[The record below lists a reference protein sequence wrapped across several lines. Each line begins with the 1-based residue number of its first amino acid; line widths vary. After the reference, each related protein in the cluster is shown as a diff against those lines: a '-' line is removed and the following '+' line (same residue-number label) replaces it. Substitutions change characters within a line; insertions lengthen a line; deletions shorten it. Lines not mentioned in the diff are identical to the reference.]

1 MSPKDIFHELN
12 QTRHHDTRWQQLNIF
27 QETPTNLTHEY
38 WLYSDLHNIFD
49 EQAFPTNK
57 RMEDQ
62 VFPTNKRK
70 EDIVREKLILPDDCD
85 TPAFKLQH
93 YDKIHHEFKLGYRT
107 YKDATDLKLSRYAC
121 WSLLKHSRNN
131 VFAQTYFLSPV
142 IANNIDYNTLY
153 DTASEFARIGPRQDL
168 ADAEKKLSKIL
179 ASLHANIPEFYNS
192 TSIALFNGI
201 TSEEIKEAH
210 HIQNKK
216 NDPIA
221 NYMGR
226 HTLHARIA
234 ALYRAFILFNN
245 EERTNKTHIR
255 LNEILCN
262 ELFNERVDMINKTGR
277 RPEQDIKTTHI
288 DNVKKELQ
296 NAEQEFIQ
304 KYSIQ
309 NIR

>member
-1 MSPKDIFHELN
+1 MTTKDIFYELN
-12 QTRHHDTRWQQLNIF
+12 QTRHHDTRWQQPSLF

-38 WLYSDLHNIFD
+38 WLYSDLHNIFGK
-49 EQAFPTNK
+49 QAFSTNK
-57 RMEDQ
+57 RMEDIE
-62 VFPTNKRK
+62 RM

-221 NYMGR
+221 NYMSR

-296 NAEQEFIQ
+296 NAEQEFIK